1 MNKRSQLPLILATA
15 FLDMLGLGIFIPVL
29 PDIIANFGIAAS
41 WSGYTQGIYALG
53 MFMGWLV
60 FWGLSDRYGRKK
72 MLVITSSLNLL
83 WYMMMLFAVWQ
94 APIISVQATTLW
106 WGFGFFSIVFLISRW
121 IGGLGWAGFWV
132 VQAYISDISSKDSRT
147 KNMGLMGAMFGLWF
161 LIGPAL
167 GALLSNF
174 AGIAGSIV
182 ACTVIIFLNVVSI
195 IFFLQE
201 PKKHIEKSTSDV
213 FEKFSFSRDV
223 IILFILTFWATV
235 AFSSIQSM
243 SGQYY
248 KDVFAFTPREIW
260 FTMAI
265 VGWVAVAYQ
274 WYFVRFVRKIC
285 DEIQMIHIAFFM
297 LTVSFFWFALN
308 TSVMGIYFWVIF
320 FPLGMGSFHPSVG
333 SLLGARAGREVGKV
347 MGYNTS
353 VASIGQIAWP
363 VIMGTI
369 YAFQDITFFGYT
381 FSHYTFPFL
390 FGFLI
395 FIGLFALSFRLH
407 R

>member
-1 MNKRSQLPLILATA
+1 MKKSQLPLILATA

-53 MFMGWLV
+53 MFIGWLM
-60 FWGLSDRYGRKK
+60 FGGLSDTYGRKK
-72 MLVITSSLNLL
+72 ILVVTSILNLL
-83 WYMMMLFAVWQ
+83 WYLLMLVSVWSIVPVGYQ
-94 APIISVQATTLW
+94 VSGVW
-106 WGFGFFSIVFLISRW
+106 EWFGFLALIFLLSRW
-121 IGGLGWAGFWV
+121 IGGLGWAGFGV
-132 VQAYISDISSKDSRT
+132 VQAYISDISSKESRT
-147 KNMGLMGAMFGLWF
+147 KNMGLMGAMFWLGF

-167 GALLSNF
+167 GALLSHF
-174 AGIAGSIV
+174 AGISGSIL
-182 ACTVIIFLNVVSI
+182 ACAIIILLNVLAIV
-195 IFFLQE
+195 FLLEE
-201 PKKHIEKSTSDV
+201 PKKHVEKSTTDI

-223 IILFILTFWATV
+223 IILFILTFWATI

-248 KDVFAFTPREIW
+248 KDVFWFTPREIW

-274 WYFVRFVRKIC
+274 WYFVRFVRKIF
-285 DEIQMIHIAFFM
+285 DEIQMIHIAFFI
-297 LTVSFFWFALN
+297 LSVAFLWFALN

-381 FSHYTFPFL
+381 LSHYTFPFL
-390 FGFLI
+390 LGFLI
-395 FIGLFALSFRLH
+395 FIGLFGLSFRLH